1 MRSSFPGT
9 YRTVPR
15 PVSSI
20 RRDARPP
27 LGEDGSVESWVQDI
41 LVTLGYIGL
50 FVLLI
55 AETVF
60 PPIPSEVVLPLAGF
74 LVSRGHLNP
83 LVAVGVAT
91 LGSYT
96 GALVLYLAGRYGGRS
111 FLLRYG
117 RILRLGPERLENADR
132 WFRRWGSQFVLW
144 GRLVPVARSVV
155 SVPAGT
161 FRMPFWRFSLLTLIG
176 SSAWNTLLIGSGW
189 LLGEHW
195 ERVTVWI
202 ERYTAAVVALGSL
215 VVLAGLLYGIAR
227 RRRLQREHVG
237 SPRRSGESTERA

>member
-1 MRSSFPGT
+1 M
-9 YRTVPR
+9 
-15 PVSSI
+15 
-20 RRDARPP
+20 
-27 LGEDGSVESWVQDI
+27 ESWIRDI

-50 FVLLI
+50 FILLI

-91 LGSYT
+91 LGSYV
-96 GALVLYLAGRYGGRS
+96 GALMLYLAGRYGGRA

-117 RILRLGPERLENADR
+117 RILRLGPETLENADR

-176 SSAWNTLLIGSGW
+176 SSVWNTVLIGSGW

-195 ERVTVWI
+195 EQVTVWV
-202 ERYTAAVVALGSL
+202 ERYTSALVTLAVLSALAWLFFVFG
-215 VVLAGLLYGIAR
+215 R
-227 RRRLQREHVG
+227 RRRHQRERTG
-237 SPRRSGESTERA
+237 SPRPSSESTERV